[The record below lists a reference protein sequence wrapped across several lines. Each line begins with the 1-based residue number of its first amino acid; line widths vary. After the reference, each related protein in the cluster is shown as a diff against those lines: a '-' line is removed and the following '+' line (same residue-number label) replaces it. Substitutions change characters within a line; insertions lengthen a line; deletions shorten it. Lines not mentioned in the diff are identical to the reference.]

1 MSSHQ
6 LTYLK
11 MVFQIFS
18 IPVPGKPASLVVL
31 FISVNG
37 LQFLR
42 EEHTTATVTMT
53 HHNKT
58 KIAYKPYL

>member
-18 IPVPGKPASLVVL
+18 IPAPGKPASLVVL

-42 EEHTTATVTMT
+42 EEHTTATMT

-58 KIAYKPYL
+58 KIAYTLYL